1 MDWITQGVE
10 RGGYLGIFLLM
21 LVDNLFPPIPSEVI
35 MPLAGY
41 VVARGQLT
49 FVGVLFAGAA
59 GSVAG
64 ALFLYAVGRWIG
76 IHSLRRFAARHGR
89 WLTMSPAE
97 IDRASAWFASHG
109 WAAVLVGRMVP
120 GVRSLIS
127 IPAGVAGMPLMTFLA
142 ATTTGTLLWTGLLAG
157 AGYLLG
163 GSYQTIGNWIEP
175 AGNVVLIL
183 AVAIYAYR
191 VVTFKA
197 NTQNSRSASNDGR
210 HG

>member
-21 LVDNLFPPIPSEVI
+21 LIDNLFPPIPSEVI

-41 VVARGQLT
+41 FVARGQLT
-49 FVGVLFAGAA
+49 FVGVLLAGAA

-64 ALFLYAVGRWIG
+64 ALLLYAVGRWIG
-76 IHSLRRFAARHGR
+76 IHPLRRFAARHGR
-89 WLTMSPAE
+89 WLTLSPGE
-97 IDRASAWFASHG
+97 IDRATAWFARHG
-109 WAAVLVGRMVP
+109 WTAVLVGRMVP

-127 IPAGVAGMPLMTFLA
+127 IPAGVAGMPLMAFLA
-142 ATTTGTLLWTGLLAG
+142 ATTIGSFLWTGLLAG

-163 GSYQTIGNWIEP
+163 GGYQTVGKWIEP
-175 AGNVVLIL
+175 AGNLVLIL
-183 AVAIYAYR
+183 ALAIYVYR

-197 NTQNSRSASNDGR
+197 QPHDS
-210 HG
+210 